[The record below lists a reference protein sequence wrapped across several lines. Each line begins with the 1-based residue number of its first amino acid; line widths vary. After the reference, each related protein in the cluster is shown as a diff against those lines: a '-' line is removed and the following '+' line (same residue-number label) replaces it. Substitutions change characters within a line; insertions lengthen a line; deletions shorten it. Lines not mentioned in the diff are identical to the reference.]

1 MRMTYVPLIWATF
14 ACASAQPSGTKA
26 TDPAPE
32 VVRIADV
39 VWEQLN
45 PARGD
50 KSPKAADLWGDRK
63 AAGPTGFLVRFVDG
77 FSSPPHIH
85 NVTYRGVVISGL
97 VHNADPA
104 AKEVWM
110 PPGSYWTQPKG
121 QSHITSAKGSDV
133 MVYVEI
139 DEGPYLVRP
148 IDQAFETEEV
158 PINTDASKVEPATA
172 LWGTA
177 PAGPGGTI
185 IDIAPGTTKTVSS
198 AAPFRV
204 IIVQGRTTS
213 LDPGSYIGSKGAAVD
228 LTCEAEATCRIY
240 AHGKGTLELRP
251 SGI

>member
-1 MRMTYVPLIWATF
+1 MRKTYVPLIWATF
-14 ACASAQPSGTKA
+14 ACASTPPSGTKA
-26 TDPAPE
+26 TEPANQT
-32 VVRIADV
+32 VRIEDV
-39 VWEQLN
+39 TWEQLN

-63 AAGPTGFLVRFVDG
+63 ASGATGFLVRFVDG

-104 AKEVWM
+104 AEEVWM

-121 QSHITSAKGSDV
+121 QSHITSAKGADV

-158 PINTDASKVEPATA
+158 AVNVDASKVEPATA
-172 LWGTA
+172 LWGAA
-177 PAGPGGTI
+177 PTGPGGTMI
-185 IDIAPGTTKTVSS
+185 EIAPGTTKTFTAES
-198 AAPFRV
+198 PFRV
-204 IIVQGRTTS
+204 IIVQGRVSS
-213 LDPGSYIGSKGAAVD
+213 LNPGSYIGAEGKPVE
-228 LTCEAEATCRIY
+228 LTCETDACRVY
-240 AHGKGTLELRP
+240 VHAKSAVEVG
-251 SGI
+251 